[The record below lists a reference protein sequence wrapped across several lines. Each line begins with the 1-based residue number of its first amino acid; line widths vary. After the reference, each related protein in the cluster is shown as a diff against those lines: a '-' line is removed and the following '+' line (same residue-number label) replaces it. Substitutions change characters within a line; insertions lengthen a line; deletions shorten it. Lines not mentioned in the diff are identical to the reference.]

1 MTATC
6 SCPPGDCHGG
16 HTINVGMPV
25 TSAQFCGYGSCDRPP
40 GHEGPHLCRCSKPVD
55 SPANGCKWHT
65 PGARLT
71 DEQLRQLRDDPLADY
86 HHAGITAMATELLA
100 LRARAAEL
108 EADQAVANKALDEIA
123 GYVQPDEDG
132 MWTDADGLLE
142 SIGNTVEST
151 GRKVWE
157 ESHG

>member
-1 MTATC
+1 MTDTC
-6 SCPPGDCHGG
+6 TCPPDDCHGG
-16 HTINVGMPV
+16 HTINVGPARPDEDRLRTFV
-25 TSAQFCGYGSCDRPP
+25 KYGRDAEP
-40 GHEGPHLCRCSKPVD
+40 
-55 SPANGCKWHT
+55 
-65 PGARLT
+65 
-71 DEQLRQLRDDPLADY
+71 DEVS
-86 HHAGITAMATELLA
+86 AMAAELLA
-100 LRARAAEL
+100 LRPRVTQL